1 MGRLK
6 LKRRTGKQVVDG
18 KALRLADEVAYVQGR
33 AAQKESRIVTIGPLL
48 LFSTE
53 TGDAWLLEPEGQLAT
68 PIARQ
73 GDPLPVYI
81 EDTDTNFSVEWT
93 GHYRLDGE
101 MFV

>member
-18 KALRLADEVAYVQGR
+18 KAFRLADEVAYIQGR
-33 AAQKESRIVTIGPLL
+33 AARQDSRIVTIGPLL

-68 PIARQ
+68 PIAQQ
-73 GDPLPVYI
+73 GDPLPVHI
-81 EDTDTNFSVEWT
+81 EDTDTNFSVAWT
-93 GHYRLDGE
+93 GRYQWTTP
-101 MFV
+101 